1 MKYTVT
7 EYNEGTET
15 KVFEGTEREVFEYLQ
30 DNEYYT
36 FLDES
41 EGYEDRME
49 YAEYRE
55 SLEYKSIESVYCPD
69 YSWYKLEITDE
80 DENVVNKTKN
90 PGRILAVIQ
99 TKNGYK
105 DAICIGTK
113 QEVGEFL
120 VGSKNNNHTEA
131 YYLYMEEFEGE
142 TDKEKMQAFLDT
154 FGPDDSGYF
163 EECLEDGCTEDEAFK
178 KTYDEQVLFFE
189 SSIVEIEEKLKRR
202 NRWER
207 SQHLYELDL
216 AMGTFGTYGLEVVTR

>member
-7 EYNEGTET
+7 EYNEGNEK

-30 DNEYYT
+30 DSEYYT

-41 EGYEDRME
+41 DGYEDRME

-99 TKNGYK
+99 TKNAHK
-105 DAICIGTK
+105 DAIFIGTRY
-113 QEVGEFL
+113 EAGDFL
-120 VGSKNNNHTEA
+120 VGNKNNNYTEA

-142 TDKEKMQAFLDT
+142 TDKKKMKILLNF
-154 FGPDDSGYF
+154 FDDS
-163 EECLEDGCTEDEAFK
+163 EDFYREYLNDGMTKDEAFK
-178 KTYDEQVLFFE
+178 KVYKDQVAYIE
-189 SSIVEIEEKLKRR
+189 YIITEIEEKLKRR

-207 SQHLYELDL
+207 SQHLYELEL
-216 AMGTFGTYGLEVVTR
+216 AMGMFGTYGLEVVTR